1 MCVANTQHV
10 VLYVYVM
17 VNDTVTQ
24 SNCQNSNNLT
34 QVQSYIIP
42 HDAQSHNQG
51 FTLSVNPYIC

>member
-1 MCVANTQHV
+1 
-10 VLYVYVM
+10 M

-51 FTLSVNPYIC
+51 FTVSVNPYICWPNFEWLTVLF